1 MGVGGLRE
9 DMGDPGMEGL
19 DGDDGVMEDEGDG
32 LRALCVGTHT
42 HTLFFLSLVIN
53 WLALPAD

>member
-32 LRALCVGTHT
+32 LRARSVVPSIAST
-42 HTLFFLSLVIN
+42 FRSRLVIN